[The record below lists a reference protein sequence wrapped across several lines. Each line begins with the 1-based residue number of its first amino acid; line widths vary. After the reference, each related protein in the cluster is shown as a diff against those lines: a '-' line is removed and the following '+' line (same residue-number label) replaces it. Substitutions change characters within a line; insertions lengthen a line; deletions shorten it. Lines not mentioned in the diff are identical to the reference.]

1 MMAKFCLPL
10 AGWEMPGPGE
20 PSSWA
25 RTHPIGVS
33 ALPAAAEGSALKKN
47 AFLETFPE
55 AVVGKTS
62 ICCGSIQSSV
72 GNLHLHRSFFS
83 VVIAGK
89 KKKKKKLILFSLAC
103 PCSKSVFS

>member
-33 ALPAAAEGSALKKN
+33 ALPAAAEGSALKK
-47 AFLETFPE
+47 
-55 AVVGKTS
+55 K
-62 ICCGSIQSSV
+62 
-72 GNLHLHRSFFS
+72 
-83 VVIAGK
+83 
-89 KKKKKKLILFSLAC
+89 
-103 PCSKSVFS
+103 